1 MPLLKQLQNKKLI
14 LASASPRR
22 KEILSLLNIPFEVMP
37 ADIEEKI
44 SGLSDVVPLAVEKA
58 DYIFQN
64 TEVSGLRFIYPELRT
79 VVMTRQLLASSSPST
94 LDKSKARSPPAKGM
108 THIPCGPA

>member
-1 MPLLKQLQNKKLI
+1 VGAGKRGLMKVQDKKTKQHTTKQKHKTNKKQ
-14 LASASPRR
+14 
-22 KEILSLLNIPFEVMP
+22 
-37 ADIEEKI
+37 
-44 SGLSDVVPLAVEKA
+44 A